1 MYIMP
6 IMYLSL
12 FSPCYLR
19 HDKSVF
25 RNAESS
31 EKQMH
36 NVIYFD

>member
-19 HDKSVF
+19 RDKSVF

-31 EKQMH
+31 GKADAQCDL
-36 NVIYFD
+36 F